1 MSRSSHK
8 ELRHSDRPQSSR
20 DLSLLT
26 NQELDHLRR
35 SNATLR
41 LSRWESFKLFFWNG
55 EDRTV
60 CFRTGT
66 SWLFIMTFYPL
77 FVALILCLFY
87 GTMVLMVFCIK
98 TYAKRPV
105 INKNSLTKEPTYF

>member
-1 MSRSSHK
+1 MSKTS

-26 NQELDHLRR
+26 NQELDQLRK
-35 SNATLR
+35 SNATVR
-41 LSRWESFKLFFWNG
+41 LSRWEALKLFFYNSEEG
-55 EDRTV
+55 TV
-60 CFRTGT
+60 CYRTGT

-77 FVALILCLFY
+77 FVCFIGCLFY
-87 GTMVLMVFCIK
+87 ATMLLMVFCI
-98 TYAKRPV
+98 TMYAKRPV